1 MASVEFDTAEHDR
14 YIAEMDEA
22 YEKRPMADWED
33 YIYAISR
40 RNWEGGVGSVLDESI
55 QDVMERTQ
63 DNIDRGDSDI
73 VSAVLTGIEIE
84 LTNDQLLKI
93 ASMASVD
100 ANAQEIGRIIS
111 QAIVKHIVE
120 EYSVDC
126 EAEGLRCE

>member
-33 YIYAISR
+33 YIYAVSR

-63 DNIDRGDSDI
+63 DNIDRGDSDV

>member
-22 YEKRPMADWED
+22 YEKRPMAEWED
-33 YIYAISR
+33 YIYAVSR
-40 RNWEGGVGSVLDESI
+40 RNWEGGVGSILDETGADI
-55 QDVMERTQ
+55 IKRTQ
-63 DNIDRGDSDI
+63 KNIDRGDSDI
-73 VSAVLTGIEIE
+73 VSAVLTGIEVE

-100 ANAQEIGRIIS
+100 ANAQEIGRMIS
-111 QAIVKHIVE
+111 QAVVKHIVE

-126 EAEGLRCE
+126 EAEGLRTE

>member
-22 YEKRPMADWED
+22 YEKRPMTDWED
-33 YIYAISR
+33 YIYAVSR

-126 EAEGLRCE
+126 ESEGLRCE

>member
-33 YIYAISR
+33 YIYAVSR

-73 VSAVLTGIEIE
+73 VSAVLTGIEVE